1 MAMALRGKNTHYR
14 IFEIYAR
21 HWRAL
26 ADQCGVE
33 GVWAMM
39 IRIAE
44 DIESAIA
51 NVILQLPEG
60 YPVELAESIFVGV
73 RKQAMRFLKSADA
86 SDPRG

>member
-1 MAMALRGKNTHYR
+1 
-14 IFEIYAR
+14 
-21 HWRAL
+21 
-26 ADQCGVE
+26 
-33 GVWAMM
+33 MM

-86 SDPRG
+86 SDPHG